1 VSPPLIDIELIP
13 TNVIVYKKEDD
24 DFIFVAINKM
34 AQKTEDLD
42 AKEVLGKKLSIVF
55 PGIKE
60 FGLYDLLDRVYE
72 TGKSETL
79 KSTFYKD
86 SRISGWRHNEVKKL
100 PNGNLITFYED
111 RSTQIKIKEQLDIQK
126 NLLRTIFDI
135 IPDLIWL
142 KNLDGVYLYCNSRF
156 EQFFGASES
165 EILGSTDFDFV
176 DAALANFFRKN
187 DLKALEINAPRRNEE
202 YLVFADGSYE
212 GIFETTKVPMLD
224 ENKNVIG
231 VLGIAHDINKRKE
244 REEKLRQ
251 YATHDVLTGLAN
263 RALFVECLS
272 RLLKQREEK
281 DNIHAILFIDLD
293 HFKIINDEKGHA
305 TGDKVLIEVAQRLKS
320 VIRKGDTLARFGGD
334 EFTILLESIHSSSEA
349 GKVAQK
355 ILDILR
361 KPIFI
366 DQEEYYVTTSIGISI
381 SPNDARDIE
390 ALLNYSDIA
399 MYMAKSKGKD
409 TYEYYVKN

>member
-1 VSPPLIDIELIP
+1 MPSPIVDIELIP
-13 TNVIVYKKEDD
+13 TNIIVYKKEDD
-24 DFIFVAINKM
+24 DFIFVAINEM
-34 AQKTEDLD
+34 AQKTEKIE
-42 AKEVLGKKLSIVF
+42 AKEVLGKKLSVVF

-60 FGLYDLLDRVYE
+60 FGLYDLLSKVYE

-111 RSTQIKIKEQLDIQK
+111 RSTQIKIQEQFNIQK

-142 KNLDGVYLYCNSRF
+142 KDLNGVYLYCNSRF
-156 EQFFGASES
+156 EQFFGASEA

-187 DLKALEINAPRRNEE
+187 DLKALEVNAPRRNEE

-224 ENKNVIG
+224 DDKNVIG

-272 RLLKQREEK
+272 QLLKQREEK
-281 DNIHAILFIDLD
+281 DSIHAILFIDLD

-305 TGDKVLIEVAQRLKS
+305 TGDKVLIEVSKRLKS
-320 VIRKGDTLARFGGD
+320 VIRKG
-334 EFTILLESIHSSSEA
+334 IL
-349 GKVAQK
+349 
-355 ILDILR
+355 
-361 KPIFI
+361 
-366 DQEEYYVTTSIGISI
+366 
-381 SPNDARDIE
+381 
-390 ALLNYSDIA
+390 
-399 MYMAKSKGKD
+399 
-409 TYEYYVKN
+409 